1 MRPLLDLQWKLYAEY
16 LSRSSRPIICGPWR
30 SEVGFELLYWIPF
43 LNWFRETYQIPRERL
58 IYIGRGGSAQWFDSA
73 GKADLFEFLPL
84 EAVRQFTVQAAQ
96 QTGSIK
102 QNAPQRWERR
112 VCGQAADCTGHAAYH
127 VLSPSWM
134 YRLLSP
140 FWEGREPQAWLDR
153 RALYRVKELAPAIP
167 DDLARQLP
175 ASYVAMRWYT
185 RATWPLREDLV
196 LWARKLTQAV
206 ASRIPVVMI
215 GSSVQADDHADIHL
229 GPIQNVIHL
238 RDYPQTPLNNL
249 AVQSAVIARAQG
261 YVGTYG
267 GLAQGAMRWGVP
279 TLSFY
284 HQFGQTS
291 PQHLALSHALSLRSG
306 VPFVATMPQSMDAL
320 LPLIPLQKAETVEAS
335 YA

>member
-1 MRPLLDLQWKLYAEY
+1 MRLLDAHWRLTANY
-16 LSRSSRPIICGPWR
+16 LARSSKPIICGPWR

-73 GKADLFEFLPL
+73 GKADLFEFLPI
-84 EAVRQFTVQAAQ
+84 EAVRQFTIQAAQ

-102 QNAPQRWERR
+102 QQTEERWERN
-112 VCGQAADCTGHAAYH
+112 VCDSAALSTGHSQYH

-140 FWEGREPQAWLDR
+140 FWEGQQPQSWLDQ
-153 RALYRVKELAPAIP
+153 RALYRVKEMAPAVP
-167 DDLARQLP
+167 HDLERQLP
-175 ASYVAMRWYT
+175 AQYIAMRWYT
-185 RATWPLREDLV
+185 RATWPLQEDLV

-206 ASRIPVVMI
+206 ASRVPVVMI
-215 GSSVQADDHADIHL
+215 GSAIQADDHADMHL
-229 GPIQNVIHL
+229 GPIPNVIHL

-249 AVQSAVIARAQG
+249 AIQSAVIAKAQG
-261 YVGTYG
+261 YIGTYG

-291 PQHLALSHALSLRSG
+291 PNHLALSYALSLRSG
-306 VPFVATMPQSMDAL
+306 VPFVATTPSSIDAL
-320 LPLIPLQKAETVEAS
+320 LPLIPLQAPAVEAS